1 MKQSLKNIILVN
13 PSKWVFWLAIAFAS
27 RLVFFFLVIHFRQYE
42 GFQGFWGGIRGDS
55 EGYLMPFESLAR
67 TGKFDPD
74 FRMPGFGVL
83 YYPLL
88 LLFSKPTACNILIII
103 QLIMSSLSVYALALT
118 VKKLFKNNTLF
129 YLTFTIY
136 TASIYSSLLDP
147 VLISESQTT
156 STLIFSAYFFT
167 RYFDNYKPRELIFSG
182 AMLTWTSFL
191 RPIFTPLLLFYFLL
205 ILIAL
210 FRSKKQIWPAFLFL
224 IPFTLADGAWM
235 TRNYMHYKEV
245 FPLTRTVY
253 FPEIEHSHLKPMIE
267 FTQSWGGAI
276 WFVDPNAEIYWFSDG
291 KPCTFHTGAK
301 SDSVPFPSYIYT
313 SQFNADSLKSLK
325 IMLYRLTKDSSLSSD
340 QKIAFER
347 SIVEKFNR
355 YTQSE
360 KKENPYVFYIKSSE
374 KRMHDMLLSIHTVTK
389 LYINNFI
396 TWFYTKY
403 YFIVLGLGII
413 GSLLMLPF
421 IFKATPQSIL
431 AIIPLFTIII
441 HPIIIREN
449 ENRYLIPAWPFLVIC
464 AAYCLYWTY
473 KKIFPSSNIE

>member
-1 MKQSLKNIILVN
+1 
-13 PSKWVFWLAIAFAS
+13 F
-27 RLVFFFLVIHFRQYE
+27 E
-42 GFQGFWGGIRGDS
+42 GFWGGIRGDS
-55 EGYLMPFESLAR
+55 DGYLMPFESLAK
-67 TGKFDPD
+67 TGNFNPD

-88 LLFSKPTACNILIII
+88 LLFSKPMACNILIVI
-103 QLIMSSLSVYALALT
+103 QLLMSSLSVYALALT
-118 VKKLFKNNTLF
+118 VKKLLKSNVLF
-129 YLTFTIY
+129 YLTFIIY
-136 TASIYSSLLDP
+136 TTSIYSSLLDP

-156 STLIFSAYFFT
+156 STLIFSVYFFA
-167 RYFDNYKPRELIFSG
+167 RFFDNYKSRELIFSG

-191 RPIFTPLLLFYFLL
+191 RPIFTPLLILYFLL
-205 ILIAL
+205 VVITLIRA
-210 FRSKKQIWPAFLFL
+210 KKRMLPAFLFL
-224 IPFTLADGAWM
+224 LPFTLADGAWM
-235 TRNYMHYKEV
+235 TRNYIHYKEV

-276 WFVDPNAEIYWFSDG
+276 WFVDPNAEIYWFMDG

-313 SQFNADSLKSLK
+313 SQFNADSLKTLK
-325 IMLYRLTKDSSLSSD
+325 IMISRWSKDSTLSVD
-340 QKIAFER
+340 QKNYFER

-360 KKENPYVFYIKSSE
+360 KKENPYIFYVKSSE

-403 YFIVLGLGII
+403 YFFVLWLGII

-421 IFKATPQSIL
+421 IFKAKTQSIL

-473 KKIFPSSNIE
+473 KKIFPSSTIE